1 MSARYSGAARALL
14 LTLCAALPGKAA
26 AQVAVTMQWVY
37 PVESMFIADFT
48 PYSVGRNPDFLSLTM
63 VEGTGREQTVVLEMT
78 IERETPQ
85 RTLMFT
91 GATDPFLLQGVRR
104 VTNRDLTTTGS
115 DVALDHYDISD
126 AGEQLVETGR
136 LPAGTYLFSA
146 RVLAQLGV
154 ELGSAQLRLEIGN
167 PSRIEPLAPGSLV
180 GDAPT
185 LVTTPSPRFLWS
197 SDGAIGGAPATYT
210 LRVVRAD
217 GAASAEEAMQ
227 GFASWQTVTTTTSAI
242 YPGSAAALPLEP
254 GGTYA
259 WQVTRDVRTTAGVER
274 VESPIYWFT
283 VAASASGTSGA
294 STSLGSAAERAM
306 RSRLEQL
313 YRALGLAELTG
324 FYRVTGLTVDGRS
337 MPIDGVEEL
346 LAAIAAGEVPLL
358 SIRVR

>member
-1 MSARYSGAARALL
+1 MSARHPGAAGALL
-14 LTLCAALPGKAA
+14 VTLLAALPSGAA

-48 PYSVGRNPDFLSLTM
+48 PYSVGRNPDFLALTM
-63 VEGTGREQTVVLEMT
+63 TEGTGRAVTAVLEMT

-85 RTLMFT
+85 RALMFT

-115 DVALDHYDISD
+115 DVALDHYDIAD
-126 AGEQLVETGR
+126 AGERLIETGR
-136 LPAGTYLFSA
+136 LPAGTYLFTS
-146 RVLAQLGV
+146 RVRAQTGV
-154 ELGSAQLRLEIGN
+154 ELGSAQLRLEVGN
-167 PSRIEPLAPGSLV
+167 PSRIEPLAPGTLV

-185 LVTTPSPRFLWS
+185 LVTTPSPRFVWS
-197 SDGAIGGAPATYT
+197 SDGPVGGTPATYS
-210 LRVVRAD
+210 LKVVRAD
-217 GAASAEEAMQ
+217 GAASGEEAMQ
-227 GFASWQTVTTTTSAI
+227 GFASWQTVTSQTTAI

-283 VAASASGTSGA
+283 VAPTASGAPGAASSG
-294 STSLGSAAERAM
+294 GSAAERAM

-313 YRALGLAELTG
+313 YQLLGLSELAG
-324 FYRVTGLTVDGRS
+324 YYKVTGLTLDGRT

-346 LAAIAAGEVPLL
+346 LAAIAAGEVPLI

>member
-1 MSARYSGAARALL
+1 MSANHPGAAGALL
-14 LTLCAALPGKAA
+14 LSLFAALPGKAA
-26 AQVAVTMQWVY
+26 SQVAVTMQWVY

-48 PYSVGRNPDFLSLTM
+48 PYSVGRNPDFLALTL
-63 VEGTGREQTVVLEMT
+63 VEGAGRAQSVVLDVT
-78 IERETPQ
+78 IEREAPQ

-91 GATDPFLLQGVRR
+91 GSSDPFLLQGVRR
-104 VTNRDLTTTGS
+104 LTNRDLTTTGS
-115 DVALDHYDISD
+115 DVALDHYDIAD
-126 AGEQLVETGR
+126 AAEPLVETGR
-136 LPAGTYLFSA
+136 LPAGTYLFTA
-146 RVLAQLGV
+146 RVRAEVGL

-167 PSRIEPLAPGSLV
+167 PSRIEPLGPGTLV

-185 LVTTPSPRFLWS
+185 VVTTPSPRFLWS
-197 SDGAIGGAPATYT
+197 TDGAIGAAAATYT
-210 LRVVRAD
+210 LKVVRAD

-227 GFASWQTVTTTTSAI
+227 GFASWQTVTSATSAI
-242 YPGSAAALPLEP
+242 YPGSAAALPLEA

-283 VAASASGTSGA
+283 VSASASGTSGA

-346 LAAIAAGEVPLL
+346 LAAIAAGEVPLI